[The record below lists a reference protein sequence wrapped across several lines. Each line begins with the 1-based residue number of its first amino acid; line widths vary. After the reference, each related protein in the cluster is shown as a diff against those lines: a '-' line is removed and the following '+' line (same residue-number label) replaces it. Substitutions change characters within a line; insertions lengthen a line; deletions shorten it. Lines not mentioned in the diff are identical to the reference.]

1 MTLDKLLENP
11 VVYKL
16 NQLIN
21 PWTVRLCAELATT
34 NISGAPGH
42 SILDIGSGIGARRYL
57 FPQANYIG
65 IDINPDYVDY
75 ANKAH
80 GGGFH
85 TMDAGALTFAE
96 GSVDDAMAI
105 AVCHHL
111 DDQIFSSMVTEAL
124 RIVKPGGA
132 LHIIDAILPV
142 SSVAPVKRFVFM
154 SDRGRHQRTV
164 SQMAA
169 LIASL
174 GRISNLDVRR
184 SPLHDVCYFRIVKN

>member
-1 MTLDKLLENP
+1 MTLDKLLEIP
-11 VVYKL
+11 IIYKL
-16 NQLIN
+16 NQFIN
-21 PWTVRLCAELATT
+21 PWTVGLYAELATT

-42 SILDIGSGIGARRYL
+42 SLLDIGSGLGAHRYL
-57 FPQANYIG
+57 FPHADYVG
-65 IDINPDYVDY
+65 IDINPDYVEY

-80 GGGFH
+80 GGGFK

-96 GSVDDAMAI
+96 GSVADAMAI

-124 RIVKPGGA
+124 RIVRPGGA
-132 LHIIDAILPV
+132 LHIIDPVLPV
-142 SSVAPVKRFVFM
+142 SRVAPVKRFVFM

-169 LIASL
+169 LISSL

-184 SPLHDVCYFRIVKN
+184 SVLHDVCYFRVEKR